1 VGWVVK
7 ELSPWLRGYVLA
19 TLVGGLGL
27 LAWVSGDLGALDW
40 HPRSLAN
47 LILWSV
53 MIALAAMSPIPL
65 PRGGAT
71 VTVTSAL
78 DFAAILIFGPAVACW
93 FGVLSDLLTN
103 VAVKRNPLY
112 KVAFNLGQIVLSIG
126 CAGLAYTTLGGR
138 VGGTFDVDR
147 TQIAPLLVAPLV
159 YFLMNT
165 GLISVAIG
173 LKERISAL
181 RIWQT
186 NFQWEILHVFFFLPF
201 GILLAMVHLRI
212 GPVGV
217 ALFLIPLFLARFSF
231 KLWID
236 TKASHI
242 ATVQAL
248 VSAIDAS
255 DPFTRGHSYR
265 ISKYA
270 VRIARF
276 LGVSEREVEE
286 IEYGALLHDIGKIA
300 IQHDILLK
308 PGRLDE
314 NERELMRTHPKVG
327 HDILR
332 GLKFLEGAAGIV
344 YCHHEQP
351 DGKGYP
357 RGLRADR
364 IPMGS
369 RIIMVVDAFDAMTS
383 DRPYRRGLAPEVAY
397 EELRRHSGTQFF
409 PDVVDGLIQLH
420 STGALFDEIDV
431 EQLEMYTSDQYNSRI
446 LEDYVLKKLEKTY
459 GPDKERFLEK
469 MRARAKRPD
478 TPLPAA
484 TTMHPNDPI
493 PAPASEGSDTPV

>member
-1 VGWVVK
+1 MK
-7 ELSPWLRGYVLA
+7 ELNSPLRAYVVL
-19 TLVGGLGL
+19 TLLGGLAL
-27 LAWVSGDLGALDW
+27 LSWLSAELGTLDW
-40 HPRSLAN
+40 HPRSLAS

-53 MIALAAMSPIPL
+53 MIAVAAMSPIPL

-93 FGVLSDLLTN
+93 FGVVSDLLTN

-112 KVAFNLGQIVLSIG
+112 KVAFNLGQIVVSIG
-126 CAGLAYTTLGGR
+126 VAGIVYEQLGGK
-138 VGGTFDVDR
+138 VGPAFNPDQS
-147 TQIAPLLVAPLV
+147 QILPLLAAPLV
-159 YFLMNT
+159 YFFMNT
-165 GLISVAIG
+165 GQISLAIG

-201 GILLAMVHLRI
+201 GILLALVHLRI

-270 VRIARF
+270 VRIARH

-308 PGRLDE
+308 PGRLDD
-314 NERELMRTHPKVG
+314 NERELMKTHPKVG

-332 GLKFLEGAAGIV
+332 GLKFLSSAAEVV

-357 RGLRADR
+357 RGLTSER

-383 DRPYRRGLAPEVAY
+383 DRPYRRGLSPEIAY

-409 PDVVDGLIQLH
+409 PEVVESLINLH
-420 STGALFDEIDV
+420 SSGALFDEIDV
-431 EQLEMYTSDQYNSRI
+431 EQLEMYTSDQFNSRI
-446 LEDYVLKKLEKTY
+446 LEEYVMKKLEKTY

-469 MRARAKRPD
+469 MRGRREDRDSAIPIASTIDPNERAPQVG
-478 TPLPAA
+478 AA
-484 TTMHPNDPI
+484 AD
-493 PAPASEGSDTPV
+493 SENGG

>member
-1 VGWVVK
+1 
-7 ELSPWLRGYVLA
+7 
-19 TLVGGLGL
+19 
-27 LAWVSGDLGALDW
+27 
-40 HPRSLAN
+40 
-47 LILWSV
+47 
-53 MIALAAMSPIPL
+53 
-65 PRGGAT
+65 
-71 VTVTSAL
+71 
-78 DFAAILIFGPAVACW
+78 
-93 FGVLSDLLTN
+93 

-126 CAGLAYTTLGGR
+126 LAGLAYVALDGR
-138 VGGTFDVDR
+138 VGPAFDLNR
-147 TQIAPLLVAPLV
+147 SQIAPLLVAPLV
-159 YFLMNT
+159 YFLCNT
-165 GLISVAIG
+165 GLISLAIG

-270 VRIARF
+270 VRIARY

-332 GLKFLEGAAGIV
+332 GLKFLEGAAEIV

-351 DGKGYP
+351 DGRGYP
-357 RGLRADR
+357 RGLKSDR
-364 IPMGS
+364 IPTGS

-383 DRPYRRGLAPEVAY
+383 DRPYRRGLPPEVAY

-409 PDVVDGLIQLH
+409 GDVVDGLIHLH
-420 STGALFDEIDV
+420 STGMLFDEIDV
-431 EQLEMYTSDQYNSRI
+431 EQLEMYTSDQFNSHI
-446 LEDYVLKKLEKTY
+446 LEEYVMKKLEKTY
-459 GPDKERFLEK
+459 GPDKERYLEK
-469 MRARAKRPD
+469 MRARIRRPESPAPIASPLEPRE
-478 TPLPAA
+478 TLPAA
-484 TTMHPNDPI
+484 STGGT
-493 PAPASEGSDTPV
+493 DTPA

>member
-1 VGWVVK
+1 
-7 ELSPWLRGYVLA
+7 
-19 TLVGGLGL
+19 
-27 LAWVSGDLGALDW
+27 
-40 HPRSLAN
+40 
-47 LILWSV
+47 
-53 MIALAAMSPIPL
+53 
-65 PRGGAT
+65 
-71 VTVTSAL
+71 
-78 DFAAILIFGPAVACW
+78 
-93 FGVLSDLLTN
+93 LTN

-112 KVAFNLGQIVLSIG
+112 KVSFNLGQIILSIG
-126 CAGLAYTTLGGR
+126 GAGLVYVWLGGR
-138 VGGTFDVDR
+138 VGGHFDLDR
-147 TQIAPLLVAPLV
+147 TQVAPLLVAPLV

-173 LKERISAL
+173 LKEKISAL

-270 VRIARF
+270 VRIARH

-286 IEYGALLHDIGKIA
+286 IEYGALLHDVGKIA

-308 PGRLDE
+308 PGRLDDI
-314 NERELMRTHPKVG
+314 ERELKKTHPKVG
-327 HDILR
+327 HDILK
-332 GLKFLEGAAGIV
+332 GLKFLEDAAEIV

-357 RGLRADR
+357 RGLGPDR

-383 DRPYRRGLAPEVAY
+383 DRPYRRGLAPDVAY

-409 PDVVDGLIQLH
+409 QEVVEGLINLH
-420 STGALFDEIDV
+420 VSQALFDEIDM
-431 EQLEMYTSDQYNSRI
+431 EELEMYTSDQYNSRI
-446 LEDYVLKKLEKTY
+446 LEEYVMKKLEKAY
-459 GPDKERFLEK
+459 GPDKERFLQNRK
-469 MRARAKRPD
+469 KRVDDDHIPVAS
-478 TPLPAA
+478 TIN
-484 TTMHPNDPI
+484 PN
-493 PAPASEGSDTPV
+493 G

>member
-1 VGWVVK
+1 MALQELRPHLRTYVV
-7 ELSPWLRGYVLA
+7 A
-19 TLVGGLGL
+19 TLLLGLGL
-27 LAWVSGDLGALDW
+27 LGWVSGDLGALDW

-53 MIALAAMSPIPL
+53 MIAVAAMSPIPL

-126 CAGLAYTTLGGR
+126 LAGVAYVGLGGR
-138 VGGTFDVDR
+138 TGAAFDVDR

-242 ATVQAL
+242 STVQAL

-270 VRIARF
+270 VRIARY
-276 LGVSEREVEE
+276 LGVSEKEVEE

-332 GLKFLEGAAGIV
+332 GLKFLEGAAEIV

-357 RGLRADR
+357 RGLREDR
-364 IPMGS
+364 IPVGS

-383 DRPYRRGLAPEVAY
+383 DRPYRRGLSPEIAY

-409 PDVVDGLIQLH
+409 GDVVDALIRLHTTGGL
-420 STGALFDEIDV
+420 FEEIDV
-431 EQLEMYTSDQYNSRI
+431 DQLEMYTSDQYNSRI
-446 LEDYVLKKLEKTY
+446 LEEYVMKKLEKTY
-459 GPDKERFLEK
+459 GPDRERYLEK
-469 MRARAKRPD
+469 MRHRARRPD
-478 TPLPAA
+478 TPVPPVATIDPSDPSPAVSA
-484 TTMHPNDPI
+484 GGTESP
-493 PAPASEGSDTPV
+493 S

>member
-1 VGWVVK
+1 MK
-7 ELSPWLRGYVLA
+7 ELHPALRAYVVV
-19 TLVGGLGL
+19 TLLGGLAL
-27 LAWVSGDLGALDW
+27 LAWMSADLGGLDW
-40 HPRSLAN
+40 RPRSLAN

-53 MIALAAMSPIPL
+53 MIAVAAMSPIPL

-93 FGVLSDLLTN
+93 FGVVSDLLTN

-112 KVAFNLGQIVLSIG
+112 KVAFNMGQIVLSIG
-126 CAGLAYTTLGGR
+126 VAGTVYVKLGGR
-138 VGGTFDVDR
+138 VGPAFDLDH
-147 TQIAPLLVAPLV
+147 TQIVPLLAAPLT
-159 YFLMNT
+159 YFLINT
-165 GLISVAIG
+165 WLISLAIG
-173 LKERISAL
+173 LKERISAF

-201 GILLAMVHLRI
+201 GILLALVHLRI

-270 VRIARF
+270 VRIARHI
-276 LGVSEREVEE
+276 GVSEKEVEE

-314 NERELMRTHPKVG
+314 NERELMKTHPKVG

-332 GLKFLEGAAGIV
+332 GLKFLSDAAEIV

-351 DGKGYP
+351 DTKGYP
-357 RGLRADR
+357 RGLGANR
-364 IPMGS
+364 IPTGS

-383 DRPYRRGLAPEVAY
+383 DRPYRRGLSPEIAY

-409 PDVVDGLIQLH
+409 PEVVEALIELH
-420 STGALFDEIDV
+420 STSGLFDEIDV
-431 EQLEMYTSDQYNSRI
+431 DKLEMYTSEQYNSRI
-446 LEDYVLKKLEKTY
+446 LEEYVMKKLEKTY
-459 GPDKERFLEK
+459 GPDRERYLET
-469 MRARAKRPD
+469 MRTRLGSPEESSIPVASTIDPNAHEPSR
-478 TPLPAA
+478 TTAA
-484 TTMHPNDPI
+484 DSDP
-493 PAPASEGSDTPV
+493 GQ

>member
-1 VGWVVK
+1 VRDLRPALRAYVV
-7 ELSPWLRGYVLA
+7 
-19 TLVGGLGL
+19 LVL
-27 LAWVSGDLGALDW
+27 LAGLSLLVYASGDLGTLDW

-47 LILWSV
+47 VILWSV
-53 MIALAAMSPIPL
+53 MIAVAALAPIPL

-78 DFAAILIFGPAVACW
+78 DFAAILIFGPAIACW
-93 FGVLSDLLTN
+93 FGVISDLMTN

-112 KVAFNLGQIVLSIG
+112 KTAFNLGQIVLSIG
-126 CAGLAYTTLGGR
+126 GAGFVYLALGGR
-138 VGGTFDVDR
+138 TGAAFELDS
-147 TQIAPLLVAPLV
+147 TQVLPLVVSPLV
-159 YFLMNT
+159 YFLLNT
-165 GLISVAIG
+165 GLISLAIG
-173 LKERISAL
+173 LKESISAA

-201 GILLAMVHLRI
+201 GILLALVHLRI

-270 VRIARF
+270 VRIARY

-308 PGRLDE
+308 PGRLDDHE
-314 NERELMRTHPKVG
+314 TKLMRTHPKVG
-327 HDILR
+327 HDILK
-332 GLKFLEGAAGIV
+332 GLKFLEGAAEIV

-357 RGLRADR
+357 RGLPPER

-397 EELRRHSGTQFF
+397 EELERHAGTQFF
-409 PDVVDGLIQLH
+409 KEVVVALIELH
-420 STGALFDEIDV
+420 RSGRLFDEIDV
-431 EQLEMYTSDQYNSRI
+431 DELEMYTSDRYNSRI
-446 LEDYVLKKLEKTY
+446 LEEYIRSKLEKAY
-459 GPDKERFLEK
+459 GPDHIAVAERLK
-469 MRARAKRPD
+469 KRILARSTEEIPVTSTID
-478 TPLPAA
+478 PTPP
-484 TTMHPNDPI
+484 
-493 PAPASEGSDTPV
+493 SG